1 MKHAALNRLTVL
13 LAILA
18 SGTGTVLA
26 ADQGTTLGWVE
37 QVAIQ
42 NTGLIMHAKI
52 DTGADN
58 SSINASGI
66 GYFERNGGTWVRFN
80 LRDRSG
86 AHITMERPLV
96 RLGHIKRKEGGH
108 IERPVVTLGLCVAG
122 QMVDAEVN
130 LAKRDHFKYQMLVG
144 RSLMAHRFL
153 VDPVRTY
160 ITQPACAAT

>member
-1 MKHAALNRLTVL
+1 MKHASCKTLALL
-13 LAILA
+13 LAMLA
-18 SGTGTVLA
+18 SGTVLA
-26 ADQGTTLGWVE
+26 ADQATTLGWVE
-37 QVAIQ
+37 QVTIQ
-42 NTGLIMHAKI
+42 DTGLVMHAKI

-66 GYFERNGGTWVRFN
+66 DYFSRGGDTWVRFE
-80 LRDRSG
+80 LHDRTG
-86 AHITMERPLV
+86 AQVTMERPLV

-122 QMVDAEVN
+122 QLVDAEVN
-130 LAKRDHFKYQMLVG
+130 LARRDHFRYQLLVG

-160 ITQPACAAT
+160 ITRPNCAAA